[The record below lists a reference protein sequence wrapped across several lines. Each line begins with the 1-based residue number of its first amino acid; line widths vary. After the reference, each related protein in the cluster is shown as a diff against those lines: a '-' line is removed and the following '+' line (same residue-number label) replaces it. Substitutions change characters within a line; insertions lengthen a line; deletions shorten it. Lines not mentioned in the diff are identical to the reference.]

1 MDRIATLRS
10 RIDRLRVER
19 AEAEASLAA
28 IMIALSV
35 TIGELFELLDSDEYL
50 LASDPAERRSFEA
63 PSHASTPDSGS
74 RSPWMISDRL
84 ARLIALAGAADR
96 GLAKRWT

>member
-1 MDRIATLRS
+1 MTDRAETLRS
-10 RIDRLRVER
+10 RIERLRVER
-19 AEAEASLAA
+19 VEAEASLAA

-63 PSHASTPDSGS
+63 A
-74 RSPWMISDRL
+74 I
-84 ARLIALAGAADR
+84 ARLDAGQRIEATLDD
-96 GLAKRWT
+96 L